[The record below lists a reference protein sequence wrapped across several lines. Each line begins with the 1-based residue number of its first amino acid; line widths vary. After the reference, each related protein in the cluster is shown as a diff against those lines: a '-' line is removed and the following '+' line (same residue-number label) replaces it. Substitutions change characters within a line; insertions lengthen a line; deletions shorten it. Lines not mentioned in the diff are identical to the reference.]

1 MCFTPL
7 KLSCGYLCANEI
19 TKAQNDGKNVANFS
33 PYVLQEPVNLKMIY
47 DCDNSQI

>member
-19 TKAQNDGKNVANFS
+19 MKAQNVANFS